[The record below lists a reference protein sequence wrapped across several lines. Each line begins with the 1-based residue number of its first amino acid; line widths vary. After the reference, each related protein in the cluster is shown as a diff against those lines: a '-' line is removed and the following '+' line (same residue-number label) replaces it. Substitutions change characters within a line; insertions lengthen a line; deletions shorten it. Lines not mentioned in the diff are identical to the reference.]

1 MARETSIT
9 VANSIKPDPG
19 FINLLEID
27 DSIIVDLKYAT
38 TDNFT
43 GQVIY
48 DFTTAVARIG
58 TAKKLGIAA
67 QLFKAQG
74 YRIKIWDAYR
84 PTTAQK
90 RLYEV
95 YPDDTWVAQPNPNY
109 SHEKGVTFDMTLTDL
124 AGHELP
130 MQSEFDDFSDRAK
143 RNYPRNREQE
153 RYYQL
158 LNTIMT
164 KADFHGYENEWW
176 DFMDN
181 DADAYEPMQVD
192 PNDYRIE

>member
-74 YRIKIWDAYR
+74 TASKSGTPTDQR
-84 PTTAQK
+84 PLKSACMKSIRTIPGSRNPILTIVMK
-90 RLYEV
+90 RASL
-95 YPDDTWVAQPNPNY
+95 
-109 SHEKGVTFDMTLTDL
+109 LT
-124 AGHELP
+124 
-130 MQSEFDDFSDRAK
+130 
-143 RNYPRNREQE
+143 
-153 RYYQL
+153 
-158 LNTIMT
+158 
-164 KADFHGYENEWW
+164 
-176 DFMDN
+176 
-181 DADAYEPMQVD
+181 
-192 PNDYRIE
+192 